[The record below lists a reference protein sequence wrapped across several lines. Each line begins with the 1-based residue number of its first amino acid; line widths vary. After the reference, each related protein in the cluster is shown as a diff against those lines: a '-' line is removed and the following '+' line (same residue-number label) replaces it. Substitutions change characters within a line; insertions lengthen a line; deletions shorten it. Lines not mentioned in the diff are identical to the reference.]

1 MQVSATSISSHTMPC
16 TITMSVEQYLITHNH
31 APSPC
36 QWNNTSSHT
45 IMHHHHVSVT
55 STSSHTMP
63 CTITMSV
70 EQYLITHNHALSPCQ
85 CDKYLI
91 THNHA
96 PSPCQWNNTSSH
108 TIMHHHH
115 VSGTIPHHTQSCT
128 ITMSVEQY
136 LITHNHAPSPCQ
148 WNNTSS
154 HTIMHHHHN
163 HPLTMQ
169 TAPHRC
175 TQVSAT
181 STSSHTMPCTIIMS
195 VQQVPHHTQSCTITM
210 SVEQYLI
217 THCHAPSP
225 PSQSHH
231 TDCTPQVH
239 MSQTNMYLINHS
251 FMITI
256 STLSP

>member
-1 MQVSATSISSHTMPC
+1 
-16 TITMSVEQYLITHNH
+16 MSVEQYLITHNH

-36 QWNNTSSHT
+36 QCDKYLITHNA
-45 IMHHHHVSVT
+45 MHHHHVSGT
-55 STSSHTMP
+55 IPHHTQS

-70 EQYLITHNHALSPCQ
+70 EQ
-85 CDKYLI
+85 YLI

-136 LITHNHAPSPCQ
+136 LITHNHTPSPCQ

-239 MSQTNMYLINHS
+239 RSQTNMYLINHS